1 MKVIICRRRRDDLL
15 LCNSKADRTPAR
27 QFMPLAGHFLHFSDL
42 DWVTV
47 GDQTK
52 FNHPYKVVFFF
63 GLYFVCFNMFFYN
76 CSVIVYST
84 SAGHKSEINLTEIR
98 GDKAVHTIFA
108 THQRNGGVLTV

>member
-1 MKVIICRRRRDDLL
+1 
-15 LCNSKADRTPAR
+15 
-27 QFMPLAGHFLHFSDL
+27 MPLAGHFLHFSDL